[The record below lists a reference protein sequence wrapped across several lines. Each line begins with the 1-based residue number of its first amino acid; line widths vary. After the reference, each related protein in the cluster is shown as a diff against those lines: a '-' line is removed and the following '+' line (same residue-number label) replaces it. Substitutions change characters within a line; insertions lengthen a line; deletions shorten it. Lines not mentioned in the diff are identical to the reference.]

1 MANIVRRE
9 PFRDLVSLRDAM
21 NRLFEESFVRP
32 GEGLTPF
39 EPGTAAVDVFETDD
53 AVVVRSMLPG
63 VKADDLDVSISGDVL
78 TIRGESKSE
87 EKVEE
92 GNYIRREIRYGSF
105 SRSVHIPTRVQADQ
119 AEADYTDGVLTLTL
133 PKAEEVK
140 PKAIKV
146 SVK

>member
-1 MANIVRRE
+1 MAGIVRRE

-21 NRLFEESFVRP
+21 DRLFEESFVRP
-32 GEGLTPF
+32 GEGLASY
-39 EPGTAAVDVFETDD
+39 EAGTTAVDVFETDD
-53 AVVVRSMLPG
+53 AVVVKSILPG
-63 VKADDLDVSISGDVL
+63 VKADDIDVSVSGDVL

-87 EKVEE
+87 EEVKEE
-92 GNYIRREIRYGSF
+92 NYIRREIRYGSF
-105 SRSVHIPTRVQADQ
+105 SRSVHIPTRVKADQ
-119 AEADYTDGVLTLTL
+119 AEAEYTDGILTLTF

>member
-21 NRLFEESFVRP
+21 DRLFEESFVRP
-32 GEGLTPF
+32 GEGLAQYGA
-39 EPGTAAVDVFETDD
+39 GTTAVDIFETDD
-53 AVVVRSMLPG
+53 AVVVKSMLPG
-63 VKADDLDVSISGDVL
+63 VKADDIDVSVSGDVL
-78 TIRGESKSE
+78 TIRGESRSE
-87 EKVEE
+87 EEVKEE
-92 GNYIRREIRYGSF
+92 NYIRREIRYGSF
-105 SRSVHIPTRVQADQ
+105 SRSVHIPTRVEADQ
-119 AEADYTDGVLTLTL
+119 AEAEYADGILTLTF